1 MDPGRRWC
9 AVVTLFFILG
19 ACSSSSKEVGTVGA
33 PSACKFRGNQ
43 VGAETCMT
51 TMSVL
56 LSQPE
61 KFDGR
66 LVSFH
71 AWIDHIN
78 GAILLFPSRD
88 ELDARDSFSSLVA
101 YPESSPGAFQE
112 IPSVEG
118 GGGGIHA
125 SDRHV
130 SLESRWCSQS
140 PECSSGCRSNGCNGR
155 RSFGFVATESS
166 ELVAGAW

>member
-9 AVVTLFFILG
+9 AVVTLVFILG
-19 ACSSSSKEVGTVGA
+19 ACSSSSKEVGTVGT

-51 TMSVL
+51 TMSAL
-56 LSQPE
+56 LAQPE

-71 AWIDHIN
+71 AWIDQVN

-101 YPESSPGAFQE
+101 YPESSPDAFQE

-118 GGGGIHA
+118 GEEKYMRVTGTFRWNRDGA
-125 SDRHV
+125 PRAPSAPVDVDRMGVMEGVH
-130 SLESRWCSQS
+130 L
-140 PECSSGCRSNGCNGR
+140 G
-155 RSFGFVATESS
+155 
-166 ELVAGAW
+166 L